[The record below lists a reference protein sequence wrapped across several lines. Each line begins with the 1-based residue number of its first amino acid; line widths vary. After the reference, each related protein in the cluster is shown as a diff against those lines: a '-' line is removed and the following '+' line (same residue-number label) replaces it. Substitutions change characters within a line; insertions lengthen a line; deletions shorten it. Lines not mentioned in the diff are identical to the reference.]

1 MNQSS
6 IDRGLFRSSL
16 YRTYKD
22 EEKAVGA
29 DAELFE
35 NPTKCDCT
43 CLKMGCYDKLG
54 ENGII
59 EVGSRID
66 ASDVIIGKTIM
77 TSGLSAPEDARE
89 HIKRDKSTFARNAAD
104 SIVDCVV
111 ESVTKDGNSSVRVR
125 VRSQRIPMIG
135 DKFSSRHGQKGVIG
149 CTYRQE
155 DMPYTVDGITP
166 DIIINPHCIPSR
178 MTIGQL
184 LECLLG
190 KVCAQSGRGCGNG
203 TPFRNVSVEQI
214 GNEMHNLGYQRHG
227 HERLINGMTG
237 LMMEG
242 EVFIGPVFYQRLK
255 HMVKEKEHARSR
267 GPRQI
272 LTRQP
277 VEGRSRDGGLRFGEM
292 ERDCVISHGA
302 SSLLRERLFEQSD
315 PFTGVV
321 CTKCGYIAQPTAKN
335 TIVRNNRSFCKLCDT
350 GDNCVDVKF
359 PFAFKL
365 FVQEMMAMNIAPR
378 LQIGD
383 TRQSIHVEAVNTI
396 S

>member
-1 MNQSS
+1 
-6 IDRGLFRSSL
+6 
-16 YRTYKD
+16 
-22 EEKAVGA
+22 
-29 DAELFE
+29 
-35 NPTKCDCT
+35 
-43 CLKMGCYDKLG
+43 
-54 ENGII
+54 
-59 EVGSRID
+59 
-66 ASDVIIGKTIM
+66 
-77 TSGLSAPEDARE
+77 
-89 HIKRDKSTFARNAAD
+89 
-104 SIVDCVV
+104 
-111 ESVTKDGNSSVRVR
+111 
-125 VRSQRIPMIG
+125 
-135 DKFSSRHGQKGVIG
+135 
-149 CTYRQE
+149 
-155 DMPYTVDGITP
+155 
-166 DIIINPHCIPSR
+166 
-178 MTIGQL
+178 
-184 LECLLG
+184 
-190 KVCAQSGRGCGNG
+190 
-203 TPFRNVSVEQI
+203 
-214 GNEMHNLGYQRHG
+214 MHNLGYQRHG